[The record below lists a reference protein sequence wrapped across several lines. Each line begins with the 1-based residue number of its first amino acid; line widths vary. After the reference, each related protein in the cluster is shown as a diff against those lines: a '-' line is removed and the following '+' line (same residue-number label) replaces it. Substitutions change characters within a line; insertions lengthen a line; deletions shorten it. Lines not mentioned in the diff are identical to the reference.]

1 MQVLIL
7 TNTQNIYIVNM
18 PTYTHTHTQTYKHTD
33 GKTDPEVNVISK
45 CDFTKWNGKFEFK
58 SYNKDVIE

>member
-33 GKTDPEVNVISK
+33 GKIDPEVNVISK
-45 CDFTKWNGKFEFK
+45 CDFTK
-58 SYNKDVIE
+58 